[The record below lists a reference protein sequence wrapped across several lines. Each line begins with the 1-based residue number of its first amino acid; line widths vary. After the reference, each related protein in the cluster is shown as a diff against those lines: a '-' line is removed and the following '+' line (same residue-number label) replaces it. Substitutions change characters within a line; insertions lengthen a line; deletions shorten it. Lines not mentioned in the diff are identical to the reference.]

1 MEDPRLEQAKKELRG
16 ATEERIKCGGD
27 LQVAQK
33 ALDSAQNAK
42 EPDLGKVNQAQADVK
57 TAEHALSS
65 AQGRES
71 AAQQQV
77 NSLSSNQSTIGKS
90 AFAAQFDSKQ
100 NSFTE
105 QLNKEREQGMEK
117 ERTR

>member
-1 MEDPRLEQAKKELRG
+1 MEDPRLEQAKQELKG

-27 LQVAQK
+27 LQAAQK

-42 EPDLGKVNQAQADVK
+42 DTDVGKVNQAQTEVK
-57 TAEHALSS
+57 TAQQALGV
-65 AQGRES
+65 AEGREY

-100 NSFTE
+100 NSFAE
-105 QLNKEREQGMEK
+105 QLSKEREQNMEK